1 MTMLKKFAFALG
13 LAVALAVPAAAQDAA
28 RLTIETVHSPA
39 IEGNLE
45 GNTADREVYVITP
58 PGYDENP
65 DAHYPVVYFLH
76 GYWGSP
82 KRYIEHHIDF
92 TAAVDKAAEAGHPM
106 ILVVPNG
113 DSKWKGAFYSSGP
126 TVGDYE
132 GFVAHDLVDW
142 IDAHYRSIPEAASR
156 GLSGHSMGGYGTAR
170 VALKNPGIFSSIYM
184 MSACCLDPAEMTP
197 EMAKRIESMS
207 PEEVEN
213 AEFFQLAAISTLVAW
228 SPDPTDEG
236 FLKADTGLRE
246 DGTIDPLVN
255 QRIAANAPVVILP
268 QYLRSLTTL
277 DGFAMDIGDKDFL
290 LEGNRIWREEL
301 DRFGV
306 DYDFELYEGD
316 HTNRVNERFADH
328 VMPFFA
334 EHLDGEQQ

>member
-1 MTMLKKFAFALG
+1 MLKKLTLTLG
-13 LAVALAVPAAAQDAA
+13 LAAVLAMPAAAQETA
-28 RLTIETVHSPA
+28 RLNIDAVRSPA

-45 GNTADREVYVITP
+45 GNAATREVYVITP

-65 DAHYPVVYFLH
+65 DVNYPVVYFLH

-82 KRYIEHHIDF
+82 ERYAEHHIDF
-92 TAAVDKAAEAGHPM
+92 TAAVDKAARAGHPM

-132 GFVAHDLVDW
+132 SFVANDLVDW
-142 IDAHYRSIPEAASR
+142 VDANYRSIPEAESR

-170 VALKNPGIFSSIYM
+170 VAMKNPGIFSSIYM
-184 MSACCLDPAEMTP
+184 MSACCLDPQAMTP
-197 EMAKRIESMS
+197 EIAQRIEQMS
-207 PEEVEN
+207 PEEVAN

-228 SPDPTDEG
+228 SPDPADEG

-268 QYLRSLTTL
+268 QYLRSLNAL

-290 LEGNRIWREEL
+290 LEGNRIWRAEL

-316 HTNRVNERFADH
+316 HTNRVDERFADH
-328 VMPFFA
+328 VLPFFA
-334 EHLDGEQQ
+334 QHLDGQGE

>member
-1 MTMLKKFAFALG
+1 MLGKIAFTLG
-13 LAVALAVPAAAQDAA
+13 LAAALAMPAAAQETA
-28 RLTIETVHSPA
+28 RLTIESVHSPA

-45 GNTADREVYVITP
+45 NNTAEREVYVVTP
-58 PGYDENP
+58 PGYDADP
-65 DAHYPVVYFLH
+65 DAQYPVVYFLH

-82 KRYIEHHIDF
+82 ERYAEHHIDF
-92 TAAVDKAAEAGHPM
+92 TGAVDEAAAAGHPM

-132 GFVAHDLVDW
+132 GFIAHDLVSW
-142 IDAHYRSIPEAASR
+142 VDANYRTIADPQSR

-170 VALKNPGIFSSIYM
+170 VAMKNPGIFSSIYM
-184 MSACCLDPAEMTP
+184 MSACCLDPVAMTP
-197 EMAKRIESMS
+197 QMVQQIEEMSQ
-207 PEEVEN
+207 EEVGN

-228 SPDPTDEG
+228 SPDPADES

-255 QRIAANAPVVILP
+255 QRVAANAPVVILP
-268 QYLRSLTTL
+268 QYLRSLTSL

-306 DYDFELYEGD
+306 DYDFELYDGD
-316 HTNRVNERFADH
+316 HTNRVDERFSGH
-328 VMPFFA
+328 VLPFFA
-334 EHLDGEQQ
+334 EHLEGPSE

>member
-1 MTMLKKFAFALG
+1 MLKRLAFTLG
-13 LAVALAVPAAAQDAA
+13 MAATLAMPALAQQSA
-28 RLTIETVHSPA
+28 RLSVETVHSA
-39 IEGNLE
+39 SIEANFEGNPAE
-45 GNTADREVYVITP
+45 REVYVITP
-58 PGYDENP
+58 PGYDESP
-65 DAHYPVVYFLH
+65 DARYPVVYFLH

-82 KRYIEHHIDF
+82 ERYAKGMIDF
-92 TAAVDKAAEAGHPM
+92 TAAVDKAAADGHPM

-113 DSKWKGAFYSSGP
+113 DSKWKGAFYSAGP

-132 GFVAHDLVDW
+132 GFIAHDVVDW
-142 IDAHYRSIPEAASR
+142 VDANFRTIADPQSR

-184 MSACCLDPAEMTP
+184 MSACCLEPSAMTP
-197 EMAKRIESMS
+197 QVAQRIEQMS

-316 HTNRVNERFADH
+316 HTNRVGERFADH
-328 VMPFFA
+328 VLPFFA
-334 EHLDGEQQ
+334 RHLDGEVR

>member
-1 MTMLKKFAFALG
+1 MLKKLALSLG
-13 LAVALAVPAAAQDAA
+13 LAASLAMPAAAQETA
-28 RLTIETVHSPA
+28 RLNIDRVDSPA

-45 GNTADREVYVITP
+45 ANTMYREVYVITP

-65 DAHYPVVYFLH
+65 DARYPVVYFLH

-82 KRYIEHHIDF
+82 ERYAKHHIDF
-92 TAAVDKAAEAGHPM
+92 TAAVDKAAAAGHPM

-132 GFVAHDLVDW
+132 GFVAHDLVSW
-142 IDAHYRSIPEAASR
+142 IDEYYRSIPEAASR

-184 MSACCLDPAEMTP
+184 MSACCLDPAVMTP
-197 EMAKRIESMS
+197 EMAQKIESMS

-290 LEGNRIWREEL
+290 LEGNRIWRAEL

-306 DYDFELYEGD
+306 DYDFELYKGD

-334 EHLDGEQQ
+334 EHLEGPSE

>member
-1 MTMLKKFAFALG
+1 
-13 LAVALAVPAAAQDAA
+13 
-28 RLTIETVHSPA
+28 
-39 IEGNLE
+39 
-45 GNTADREVYVITP
+45 
-58 PGYDENP
+58 
-65 DAHYPVVYFLH
+65 
-76 GYWGSP
+76 
-82 KRYIEHHIDF
+82 
-92 TAAVDKAAEAGHPM
+92 
-106 ILVVPNG
+106 
-113 DSKWKGAFYSSGP
+113 
-126 TVGDYE
+126 
-132 GFVAHDLVDW
+132 
-142 IDAHYRSIPEAASR
+142 
-156 GLSGHSMGGYGTAR
+156 
-170 VALKNPGIFSSIYM
+170 
-184 MSACCLDPAEMTP
+184 
-197 EMAKRIESMS
+197 MS

-290 LEGNRIWREEL
+290 LEGNRIWRKEL

-334 EHLDGEQQ
+334 EHLEGPSE

>member
-1 MTMLKKFAFALG
+1 MLKKLALSLG
-13 LAVALAVPAAAQDAA
+13 LAASLAMPAAAQETA
-28 RLTIETVHSPA
+28 RLNIDRVDSPA
-39 IEGNLE
+39 IECNLE
-45 GNTADREVYVITP
+45 ANTMYREVYVITP

-65 DAHYPVVYFLH
+65 DARYPVVYFLH

-82 KRYIEHHIDF
+82 ERYAKHHIDF
-92 TAAVDKAAEAGHPM
+92 TAAVDKAAAAGHPM

-132 GFVAHDLVDW
+132 GFVAHDLVEW

-170 VALKNPGIFSSIYM
+170 VAMKNPGIFSSIYM
-184 MSACCLDPAEMTP
+184 MSACCLDPAVMTP
-197 EMAKRIESMS
+197 EMAQKIESMS

-290 LEGNRIWREEL
+290 LEGNRIWRKEL

-334 EHLDGEQQ
+334 EHLEGPSE

>member
-1 MTMLKKFAFALG
+1 MLKKLALSLG
-13 LAVALAVPAAAQDAA
+13 LAASLAMPAAAQETA
-28 RLTIETVHSPA
+28 RLNIDRVDSPA

-45 GNTADREVYVITP
+45 ANTMYREVYVITP

-65 DAHYPVVYFLH
+65 DARYPVVYFLH

-82 KRYIEHHIDF
+82 ERYAKHHIDF
-92 TAAVDKAAEAGHPM
+92 TAAVDKAAAAGHPM

-184 MSACCLDPAEMTP
+184 MSACCLDPAVMTP
-197 EMAKRIESMS
+197 EMAQKIESMS

-268 QYLRSLTTL
+268 QHLRSLTTL

-290 LEGNRIWREEL
+290 LEGNRIWRAEL

-316 HTNRVNERFADH
+316 HTNRVNERFAEH

-334 EHLDGEQQ
+334 EHLEGPSE